1 MTTTADQLVDDYLK
15 RLRRELAGLPR
26 ERRRELEQEISEH
39 IAEARATLS
48 AQNEAE
54 IRTLL
59 DRIGDPADIAAE
71 ARERFGVAPR
81 KTGAVE
87 IGALILLPIGG
98 IVLPVL
104 GWIVGVILLWASQA
118 WTTRDKLIG
127 TLVLPGGLLVPF
139 ALGFIADSGEACVQ
153 TPGVAESCSGAG
165 GIGPLGLAAL
175 IVLFLLPLASTA
187 YLVRRMRRQ
196 RAVLAT

>member
-1 MTTTADQLVDDYLK
+1 MNSTADQLVDDYLK
-15 RLRRELAGLPR
+15 RLRKELADLPR
-26 ERRRELEQEISEH
+26 DRRRELEQEISEH
-39 IAEARATLS
+39 VAEARATLS

-71 ARERFGVAPR
+71 ARERLGIARR

-98 IVLPVL
+98 IILPVV

-127 TLVLPGGLLVPF
+127 TLVLPGGLLVPLG
-139 ALGFIADSGEACVQ
+139 LGFVAGSGKSCVEVSGG
-153 TPGVAESCSGAG
+153 PESCSGG
-165 GIGPLGLAAL
+165 SSPLAVTAF

-187 YLVRRMRRQ
+187 YLIRRMQ
-196 RAVLAT
+196 RGTAVLAT

>member
-1 MTTTADQLVDDYLK
+1 MTTTADQLVDAYLK
-15 RLRRELAGLPR
+15 RLRKELAGLPR

-39 IAEARATLS
+39 VAEARASLS

-59 DRIGDPADIAAE
+59 DRIGDPGDIAAE

-98 IVLPVL
+98 VVLPVL
-104 GWIVGVILLWASQA
+104 GWIVGVILLWVSQA

-139 ALGFIADSGEACVQ
+139 GLGFIADSGEACVQ
-153 TPGVAESCSGAG
+153 APGVTESCSGEG
-165 GIGPLGLAAL
+165 GVGPLGIAAL
-175 IVLFLLPLASTA
+175 IVLFLLPLATTV
-187 YLVRRMRRQ
+187 YLARRMRRGTTI
-196 RAVLAT
+196 LAT

>member
-15 RLRRELAGLPR
+15 RLRRELTGLPR

-81 KTGAVE
+81 RTGAVE

-98 IVLPVL
+98 ILLPVL
-104 GWIVGVILLWASQA
+104 GWIVGVILLWASQV

-127 TLVLPGGLLVPF
+127 TLVLPGGLLVPVG
-139 ALGFIADSGEACVQ
+139 LGFIADSGGACVETSQ
-153 TPGVAESCSGAG
+153 GVDTCSGG
-165 GIGPLGLAAL
+165 TGPLGIAAL

-187 YLVRRMRRQ
+187 YLARQMRRG

>member
-15 RLRRELAGLPR
+15 RLRKELAGLPR

-54 IRTLL
+54 VRTLL

-87 IGALILLPIGG
+87 IGALVLLPIGG
-98 IVLPVL
+98 VVLPVI

-127 TLVLPGGLLVPF
+127 TLVLPGGMLVPF
-139 ALGFIADSGEACVQ
+139 GLGFIADSGGACV
-153 TPGVAESCSGAG
+153 ESSGGANTCSGG
-165 GIGPLGLAAL
+165 TGPLGIAAI
-175 IVLFLLPLASTA
+175 IVLFLLPLASA
-187 YLVRRMRRQ
+187 VYLAMRMRRG

>member
-1 MTTTADQLVDDYLK
+1 MNSTADQLVDDYLK
-15 RLRRELAGLPR
+15 RLRRELADLPR

-39 IAEARATLS
+39 VAQARATLS

-71 ARERFGVAPR
+71 ARERFGIARR

-87 IGALILLPIGG
+87 IGALVLLPIGG
-98 IVLPVL
+98 ILLPVV

-127 TLVLPGGLLVPF
+127 TLVLPGGLLLPF
-139 ALGFIADSGEACVQ
+139 GLGFIADSGTACVQ
-153 TPGVAESCSGAG
+153 TPGGAESCSGG
-165 GIGPLGLAAL
+165 TGPLGLAAL

-187 YLVRRMRRQ
+187 YLIRRMRRGP
-196 RAVLAT
+196 AVLAT

>member
-1 MTTTADQLVDDYLK
+1 MNSTADKLVDDYLK
-15 RLRRELAGLPR
+15 RLRKELAGLPG

-39 IAEARATLS
+39 IAEARASLS

-71 ARERFGVAPR
+71 ARERWGIAPR

-87 IGALILLPIGG
+87 IAALILLPIGG
-98 IVLPVL
+98 VVLPVI

-118 WTTRDKLIG
+118 WTTRDKLVG
-127 TLVLPGGLLVPF
+127 TLVLPGGLLVP
-139 ALGFIADSGEACVQ
+139 LGLGLVADSGEACVQ
-153 TPGVAESCSGAG
+153 TPGGPAENCSGG
-165 GIGPLGLAAL
+165 TDPLGLAAL
-175 IVLFLLPLASTA
+175 IVLFLLPLATTV
-187 YLVRRMRRQ
+187 YLARRMNRGT
-196 RAVLAT
+196 AVLAT